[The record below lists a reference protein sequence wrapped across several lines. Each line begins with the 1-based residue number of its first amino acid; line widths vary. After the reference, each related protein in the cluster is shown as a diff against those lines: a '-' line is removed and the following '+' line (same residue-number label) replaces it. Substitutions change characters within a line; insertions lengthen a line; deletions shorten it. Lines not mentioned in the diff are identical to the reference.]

1 MAVMNRYVA
10 LVIAMLMLAGCS
22 YRVDTN
28 GYYTKTNKEKRIVK
42 CVQER
47 ENYTRC
53 YHYGEAK

>member
-1 MAVMNRYVA
+1 MNRCIA
-10 LVIAMLMLAGCS
+10 FGIAMLMLAGCS
-22 YRVDTN
+22 YKLDTN
-28 GYYTKTNKEKRIVK
+28 GYYTNNKEKRIVK

>member
-1 MAVMNRYVA
+1 MNKYVA
-10 LVIAMLMLAGCS
+10 LGIAMLMLAGCS
-22 YRVDTN
+22 YRLDTN
-28 GYYTKTNKEKRIVK
+28 GYYTNNKEKRIVK